1 MESIGKIKS
10 IDWNDSRSGE
20 TPRSLRYGQ
29 FPKDRSQGVLR
40 MSGVGQHALQTDEL
54 CEPGGALS

>member
-20 TPRSLRYGQ
+20 TPRSLRYG
-29 FPKDRSQGVLR
+29 R